1 MGVSKNSGTPNHPF
15 NRVFHY
21 KPSILGETP
30 LFLEIPKWT
39 KKLPFFTWRWL
50 AAIVTCYRWPKRIPL
65 ESSDGLELG
74 LVDFG
79 WANFWSPAT
88 VVCQNMEGKD
98 LTNILSLKNWEV
110 SGG

>member
-1 MGVSKNSGTPNHPF
+1 MEVNK
-15 NRVFHY
+15 
-21 KPSILGETP
+21 
-30 LFLEIPKWT
+30 EIT
-39 KKLPFFTWRWL
+39 IFDMAWRL
-50 AAIVTCYRWPKRIPL
+50 AAIVTRYRWPKRIPL
-65 ESSDGLELG
+65 ESSDGSVG

-98 LTNILSLKNWEV
+98 LTNISSLKNGEV